1 MYATLPAFFL
11 PTGIHFFVLDTFISK
26 LLTLPW
32 YQYHTSLIYSFYN
45 STFFADK
52 PNITLSPEGGYEIKE
67 NKENNSTEYKLDCM
81 AVLDPKVTAATI
93 HWKTNHT
100 DTELSEQKI
109 TQEHRLGV
117 KVSTWLYLM
126 SCENLLSCGCQS
138 YWALNGFGGCIR
150 SF

>member
-1 MYATLPAFFL
+1 MN
-11 PTGIHFFVLDTFISK
+11 
-26 LLTLPW
+26 
-32 YQYHTSLIYSFYN
+32 SFYI

-81 AVLDPKVTAATI
+81 AVLDPKVTSATI

-100 DTELSEQKI
+100 DTELSAQKI

-117 KVSTWLYLM
+117 KVST
-126 SCENLLSCGCQS
+126 
-138 YWALNGFGGCIR
+138 
-150 SF
+150 